1 MRNIFEL
8 LQEKEQQ
15 LHEKQQAVKVLEEQI
30 AKLRGAIDI
39 MKEVLSEDQVLGP
52 EKPAA
57 EPTATARPAQAAA
70 APSRN
75 WP

>member
-15 LHEKQQAVKVLEEQI
+15 LREKQQAVKMLEDQI

-39 MKEVLSEDQVLGP
+39 MKEVLSEDQAVA
-52 EKPAA
+52 PAA
-57 EPTATARPAQAAA
+57 PEPAQTARTLQAVPTA
-70 APSRN
+70 SKV